1 MRINEA
7 GNSIAQR
14 VQGRGGAS
22 ASGQPANVS
31 DTVGAEPSAQTRTDH
46 LVPDDASNPMPTGM
60 KLLSLYVPLIPSILG
75 LCFARAGLIVAGYG
89 SYTHTDEGI
98 FTDGAMLVA
107 LAIMAI
113 ILAIIG
119 TRKIR
124 LKKRAT
130 NRIMRTCIALETLC
144 VLLIPLIHLAGIF
157 SPNVHYWLCVAVT
170 FFGSFSIFYWLR
182 RARGCGSTTAVLYV
196 FSALAISE
204 VEIYICSLIGAYGFY
219 LAAALTFLQ
228 FPCML
233 SARKNKLANDIESF
247 TPNDDFFG
255 FATTLLS
262 SKRFLTATA
271 TSIGVLSIVDGFLRG
286 YPDGTPI
293 AFQPITRI
301 AYALLTIGICIIVIS
316 MMMHKRKRVMT
327 VGMFILLELF
337 ACAALVL
344 YAAFP
349 SMPDIGAVFTTT
361 LNALLVAFT
370 WYIIIAFMSF
380 GWRDPYYYALAGW
393 IVWLGCRAISRV
405 LLISNT
411 VLTSNDI
418 LTNAVMGASVV
429 ISTQVAL
436 GQFLSVS
443 QAEADERDEGY
454 VHQLEQL
461 KKQLNDAHANVE
473 TMAYLNVNDPAY
485 AGCATC
491 AAADGNGSAPGSNA
505 QQTLDALRCAGVAPK
520 GAGEVAAPTDEQDG
534 EGDDGGRPV
543 RGARLARLMGLD
555 EGESIT
561 DISKATMRQNA
572 KQMGK
577 QFLLSDREI
586 EVLALYAM
594 GWTQKRVAEELYISP
609 STAHAHIKRIYAKT
623 GLHSR
628 QEILDFMDQYTS

>member
-1 MRINEA
+1 
-7 GNSIAQR
+7 
-14 VQGRGGAS
+14 
-22 ASGQPANVS
+22 
-31 DTVGAEPSAQTRTDH
+31 
-46 LVPDDASNPMPTGM
+46 M
-60 KLLSLYVPLIPSILG
+60 KLLSLYIPLLPSILG
-75 LCFARAGLIVAGYG
+75 LCFARTGLIVAGYG

-98 FTDGAMLVA
+98 FTDGSMLVA
-107 LAIMAI
+107 LSFMAV
-113 ILAIIG
+113 ILLVIG

-124 LKKRAT
+124 LKKRTT
-130 NRIMRTCIALETLC
+130 NRIMRTCVALEALC
-144 VLLIPLIHLAGIF
+144 VLLLPLAHIAGAF
-157 SPNVHYWLCVAVT
+157 WPNVHFWLCAAVT
-170 FFGSFSIFYWLR
+170 FFASFAIFYWLR

-204 VEIYICSLIGAYGFY
+204 VEIYVCSLIGTYGFY
-219 LAAALTFLQ
+219 VAAALSLLQ

-293 AFQPITRI
+293 AFQPATRV
-301 AYALLTIGICIIVIS
+301 AYGLLTIAICVIVIS
-316 MMMHKRKRVMT
+316 LMMHKRKSVMT

-349 SMPDIGAVFTTT
+349 DMPDIGAVFTTT

-380 GWRDPYYYALAGW
+380 GWRDPYYYALGGW
-393 IVWLGCRAISRV
+393 IVWLGCRAIARV
-405 LLISNT
+405 TLINVQSLSTNDLLI
-411 VLTSNDI
+411 
-418 LTNAVMGASVV
+418 NAIMGTCVV

-436 GQFLSVS
+436 GQFLKVS
-443 QAEADERDEGY
+443 QMEADERHDLHVRRMER
-454 VHQLEQL
+454 LE
-461 KKQLNDAHANVE
+461 KQLSRAQANVE
-473 TMAYLNVNDPAY
+473 ALTILKNN
-485 AGCATC
+485 AGEYSEC
-491 AAADGNGSAPGSNA
+491 AACANAAPMGAGAAGAVGTPNPL
-505 QQTLDALRCAGVAPK
+505 QCAGVMPIESVDQ
-520 GAGEVAAPTDEQDG
+520 GETADESRNAQPG
-534 EGDDGGRPV
+534 SK
-543 RGARLARLMGLD
+543 RGMRLVRLMGLD
-555 EGESIT
+555 EGDSIA
-561 DISKATMRQNA
+561 DIRKATMRNNA
-572 KQMGK
+572 EQMGK

-586 EVLALYAM
+586 EVLALYAL

-609 STAHAHIKRIYAKT
+609 GTAHAHIKRIYAKT

>member
-1 MRINEA
+1 MRTNEA
-7 GNSIAQR
+7 GDFIAQR
-14 VQGRGGAS
+14 SQRQEGIS
-22 ASGQPANVS
+22 ASGQPAS
-31 DTVGAEPSAQTRTDH
+31 ASSAAGAKPSARTRTNH
-46 LVPDDASNPMPTGM
+46 LVPDDAAHPMPTGM
-60 KLLSLYVPLIPSILG
+60 KLLSLYIPLIPSILG

-107 LAIMAI
+107 LAIMSV
-113 ILAIIG
+113 ILAVIG

-124 LKKRAT
+124 LKKRTT
-130 NRIMRTCIALETLC
+130 NRIMRTCVVLETLC
-144 VLLIPLIHLAGIF
+144 VLALPLVHLAGGF
-157 SPNVHYWLCVAVT
+157 SPKVHFWLCVAVT
-170 FFGSFSIFYWLR
+170 LFGSFAIFYWLR

-204 VEIYICSLIGAYGFY
+204 VEIYICSLIGTYGFY
-219 LAAALTFLQ
+219 VAAALALLQ

-286 YPDGTPI
+286 YPDGMPI
-293 AFQPITRI
+293 AFQPATRV
-301 AYALLTIGICIIVIS
+301 AYGLLTIAICIITIAL
-316 MMMHKRKRVMT
+316 MMRKRRRVMT
-327 VGMFILLELF
+327 VDMFILMELL
-337 ACAALVL
+337 ACIALVM

-349 SMPDIGAVFTTT
+349 GMPDIGAVFTTT
-361 LNALLVAFT
+361 LNALLVAFA

-380 GWRDPYYYALAGW
+380 GWRDPYYYALGGW
-393 IVWLGCRAISRV
+393 IVWLGCRAIARV
-405 LLISNT
+405 TLINVQSLSTNDLLI
-411 VLTSNDI
+411 
-418 LTNAVMGASVV
+418 NAIMGTCVV

-436 GQFLSVS
+436 GQFLKVS
-443 QAEADERDEGY
+443 QMEADERHDLHVRRMER
-454 VHQLEQL
+454 LE
-461 KKQLNDAHANVE
+461 KQLSRAQANVE
-473 TMAYLNVNDPAY
+473 ALTILKNN
-485 AGCATC
+485 AGEYSEC
-491 AAADGNGSAPGSNA
+491 AACANAAPMGAGAAGAAVGAPNPL
-505 QQTLDALRCAGVAPK
+505 QCAGVTPV
-520 GAGEVAAPTDEQDG
+520 ESVDQDDAADESRDAQSG
-534 EGDDGGRPV
+534 STHGM
-543 RGARLARLMGLD
+543 RLVRLMGLD
-555 EGESIT
+555 EGDSIA
-561 DISKATMRQNA
+561 DIRKATMRNNA
-572 KQMGK
+572 EQMGK

-586 EVLALYAM
+586 EVLALYAL

>member
-7 GNSIAQR
+7 GDSIAQR
-14 VQGRGGAS
+14 VQGQGGIS
-22 ASGQPANVS
+22 ASGQPAS
-31 DTVGAEPSAQTRTDH
+31 ASSAAGAKPSARTRTNH
-46 LVPDDASNPMPTGM
+46 LVPDDAAHPMPTGM
-60 KLLSLYVPLIPSILG
+60 KLLSLYIPLVPSILG

-107 LAIMAI
+107 LSIMAV
-113 ILAIIG
+113 ILLVIG

-124 LKKRAT
+124 LKKRTT
-130 NRIMRTCIALETLC
+130 NRIMRTCIVLETAC
-144 VLLIPLIHLAGIF
+144 VLALPLVHLAGAF

-170 FFGSFSIFYWLR
+170 LFGSFAIFYWLR

-204 VEIYICSLIGAYGFY
+204 VEIYICSLIGTYGFY
-219 LAAALTFLQ
+219 LAAALTLLQ

-293 AFQPITRI
+293 AFHPVTRV
-301 AYALLTIGICIIVIS
+301 AYSLLTIAICCIIIS
-316 MMMHKRKRVMT
+316 MMMRKRKSVMT

-337 ACAALVL
+337 ACTALVL

-349 SMPDIGAVFTTT
+349 GMPDIGAVFTTT

-380 GWRDPYYYALAGW
+380 GWRDPYYYALGGW
-393 IVWLGCRAISRV
+393 IVWLGCRAIARV
-405 LLISNT
+405 TLINVQSLSSNDLLI
-411 VLTSNDI
+411 
-418 LTNAVMGASVV
+418 NAVMGTCVV

-436 GQFLSVS
+436 GQFLKVS
-443 QAEADERDEGY
+443 QMEADERHDLHVRRMER
-454 VHQLEQL
+454 LE
-461 KKQLNDAHANVE
+461 KQLARAQANVE
-473 TMAYLNVNDPAY
+473 ALTILKDN
-485 AGCATC
+485 AGGYSEC
-491 AAADGNGSAPGSNA
+491 AACANTTPVGAGTASPL
-505 QQTLDALRCAGVAPK
+505 QCAGITPVENTEPDETAD
-520 GAGEVAAPTDEQDG
+520 ESSAAQPDSAHG
-534 EGDDGGRPV
+534 M
-543 RGARLARLMGLD
+543 RLVRLMGLD
-555 EGESIT
+555 EGDSIA
-561 DISKATMRQNA
+561 DIRKATMRSNA
-572 KQMGK
+572 EQMGK
-577 QFLLSDREI
+577 QFLLSDREV
-586 EVLALYAM
+586 EVLAFYAL

>member
-7 GNSIAQR
+7 GDSIAQR
-14 VQGRGGAS
+14 VQGQGGISASEQPAS
-22 ASGQPANVS
+22 ASSAA
-31 DTVGAEPSAQTRTDH
+31 GAKPSARTRANH
-46 LVPDDASNPMPTGM
+46 LVPDDAAHPMPTGM
-60 KLLSLYVPLIPSILG
+60 KLLSLYIPLIPSILG

-107 LAIMAI
+107 LAIMSV
-113 ILAIIG
+113 ILAVIG

-124 LKKRAT
+124 LKKRTT
-130 NRIMRTCIALETLC
+130 NRIMRTCVVLETLC
-144 VLLIPLIHLAGIF
+144 VLALPLVHLAGGF
-157 SPNVHYWLCVAVT
+157 SPKVHFWLCVAVT
-170 FFGSFSIFYWLR
+170 FFGSFAIFYWLR

-204 VEIYICSLIGAYGFY
+204 VEIYICSLIGTYGFY
-219 LAAALTFLQ
+219 LAAALALLQ

-233 SARKNKLANDIESF
+233 GARKNKLANDIESF

-301 AYALLTIGICIIVIS
+301 AYGLLTIAICCIIIC
-316 MMMHKRKRVMT
+316 MMMRKRKSVMT
-327 VGMFILLELF
+327 VGMFILMELL

-349 SMPDIGAVFTTT
+349 GMPDIGAVFTTT
-361 LNALLVAFT
+361 LNALLVAFA

-380 GWRDPYYYALAGW
+380 GWRDPYYYALGGW
-393 IVWLGCRAISRV
+393 IVWLGCRAIARV
-405 LLISNT
+405 TLMNVQSLSTNDLLI
-411 VLTSNDI
+411 
-418 LTNAVMGASVV
+418 NAIMGTCVV

-436 GQFLSVS
+436 GQFLKVS
-443 QAEADERDEGY
+443 QLEADERHDLHVRRMER
-454 VHQLEQL
+454 LE
-461 KKQLNDAHANVE
+461 KQLARAQANVE
-473 TMAYLNVNDPAY
+473 ALTILKDN
-485 AGCATC
+485 AGDYSECSACA
-491 AAADGNGSAPGSNA
+491 NA
-505 QQTLDALRCAGVAPK
+505 TPVGAGTASPLQCAGITPVENTEPD
-520 GAGEVAAPTDEQDG
+520 ETTDESSAAQPDSVHG
-534 EGDDGGRPV
+534 M
-543 RGARLARLMGLD
+543 RLVRLMGLD
-555 EGESIT
+555 EGDSIA
-561 DISKATMRQNA
+561 DIRKATMRSNA
-572 KQMGK
+572 EQMGK
-577 QFLLSDREI
+577 QFLLSDREV
-586 EVLALYAM
+586 EVLAFYAL

>member
-7 GNSIAQR
+7 GDSIAQR
-14 VQGRGGAS
+14 AQGQGGAS
-22 ASGQPANVS
+22 ASRQPAS
-31 DTVGAEPSAQTRTDH
+31 ASSTVGAKPSAQTRIGR
-46 LVPDDASNPMPTGM
+46 LAPDDAAHPMPTGM
-60 KLLSLYVPLIPSILG
+60 KLLTLYIPLIPSILG

-98 FTDGAMLVA
+98 FTDGAMLAA
-107 LAIMAI
+107 LSIMAVI
-113 ILAIIG
+113 MLVIG
-119 TRKIR
+119 VRKIR
-124 LKKRAT
+124 LKKHTT
-130 NRIMRTCIALETLC
+130 NRIMRTCIVLEAAC
-144 VLLIPLIHLAGIF
+144 VLILPLAHVAGAF
-157 SPNVHYWLCVAVT
+157 SPNVHFWLCVAVT
-170 FFGSFSIFYWLR
+170 FFASFAIFYWLR

-204 VEIYICSLIGAYGFY
+204 VEIYVCSLIGAYGFY
-219 LAAALTFLQ
+219 VAAALALLQ

-271 TSIGVLSIVDGFLRG
+271 SSIGVLSIVDGFLRG

-293 AFQPITRI
+293 AFQPATRV
-301 AYALLTIGICIIVIS
+301 AYGLLTIAICIIVIS
-316 MMMHKRKRVMT
+316 MMMHKRKSVMT

-349 SMPDIGAVFTTT
+349 DMPDIGAVFTTT

-380 GWRDPYYYALAGW
+380 GWHDPYYYALGGW
-393 IVWLGCRAISRV
+393 IVWLGCRAIARV
-405 LLISNT
+405 TLINVQSLSTNDLLI
-411 VLTSNDI
+411 
-418 LTNAVMGASVV
+418 NAIMGTCVV

-436 GQFLSVS
+436 GQFLKVS
-443 QAEADERDEGY
+443 QMEADERHDLHVRRMER
-454 VHQLEQL
+454 LE
-461 KKQLNDAHANVE
+461 KQLSQAQANVE
-473 TMAYLNVNDPAY
+473 ALTILKDDAGGYSECSACVNAAPVG
-485 AGCATC
+485 AGGA
-491 AAADGNGSAPGSNA
+491 SPL
-505 QQTLDALRCAGVAPK
+505 QCAGVMPIESADQN
-520 GAGEVAAPTDEQDG
+520 EAADETRNAQPG
-534 EGDDGGRPV
+534 SKHGM
-543 RGARLARLMGLD
+543 RLVRLMGLD
-555 EGESIT
+555 EGDSIA
-561 DISKATMRQNA
+561 DIRKATMRDKA
-572 KQMGK
+572 EQMSK
-577 QFLLSDREI
+577 QFLLSDREA
-586 EVLALYAM
+586 EVLALYAL

>member
-1 MRINEA
+1 MGISKA
-7 GNSIAQR
+7 GDSIAQR
-14 VQGRGGAS
+14 IQGHTGAS
-22 ASGQPANVS
+22 ASEQPAS
-31 DTVGAEPSAQTRTDH
+31 ASSAAGAKPSARTRTNH
-46 LVPDDASNPMPTGM
+46 LMPDDAAHPMPTGM
-60 KLLSLYVPLIPSILG
+60 KLLSLYIPLIPSILG

-107 LAIMAI
+107 LAIMVV
-113 ILAIIG
+113 ILAVVG

-124 LKKRAT
+124 LKKRTT
-130 NRIMRTCIALETLC
+130 NRIMRTCIVLETAC
-144 VLLIPLIHLAGIF
+144 VLALPLVHLAGIS

-170 FFGSFSIFYWLR
+170 LFGSFAIFYWLR

-204 VEIYICSLIGAYGFY
+204 VEIYVCSLIGAYGFY
-219 LAAALTFLQ
+219 AAGALALLQ

-271 TSIGVLSIVDGFLRG
+271 SSIGVLSIVDGFLRG
-286 YPDGTPI
+286 YPDGVPI
-293 AFQPITRI
+293 AFQPATRV
-301 AYALLTIGICIIVIS
+301 AYGLLTIAICIIVIS
-316 MMMHKRKRVMT
+316 MMMRKRKSVMT

-349 SMPDIGAVFTTT
+349 DMPDIGAVFTTT

-380 GWRDPYYYALAGW
+380 GWRDPYYYALGGW
-393 IVWLGCRAISRV
+393 TVWLGCRAIARV
-405 LLISNT
+405 TLINVQSLSTNDLLI
-411 VLTSNDI
+411 
-418 LTNAVMGASVV
+418 NAIMGTCVV

-436 GQFLSVS
+436 GQFLKVS
-443 QAEADERDEGY
+443 QMEADERHDLHVRRMER
-454 VHQLEQL
+454 LE
-461 KKQLNDAHANVE
+461 KQLSRAQANVE
-473 TMAYLNVNDPAY
+473 ALTILKDNAGGYSECSACVNAAPVG
-485 AGCATC
+485 AGGA
-491 AAADGNGSAPGSNA
+491 SPL
-505 QQTLDALRCAGVAPK
+505 QCAGVMPI
-520 GAGEVAAPTDEQDG
+520 ESVDQDEAADESRNAQPDSKHG
-534 EGDDGGRPV
+534 M
-543 RGARLARLMGLD
+543 RLVRLMGLD
-555 EGESIT
+555 EGDSIA
-561 DISKATMRQNA
+561 DIRKATMRDNA
-572 KQMGK
+572 EQMGK
-577 QFLLSDREI
+577 QFLLSDREV
-586 EVLALYAM
+586 EVLALYAL

>member
-7 GNSIAQR
+7 GDSIAQR
-14 VQGRGGAS
+14 AQGQGGAS
-22 ASGQPANVS
+22 ASRQPAS
-31 DTVGAEPSAQTRTDH
+31 ASSAVGAKPSAQTCTGR
-46 LVPDDASNPMPTGM
+46 LAPDDAAHPMPTGM
-60 KLLSLYVPLIPSILG
+60 KLLTLYIPLIPSILG

-98 FTDGAMLVA
+98 FTDGAMLAA
-107 LAIMAI
+107 LSVMAVIM
-113 ILAIIG
+113 LVIG
-119 TRKIR
+119 VRKIR
-124 LKKRAT
+124 LKKRTT
-130 NRIMRTCIALETLC
+130 NRIMRACIVLEAAC
-144 VLLIPLIHLAGIF
+144 VLILPLAHVAGAF
-157 SPNVHYWLCVAVT
+157 SPNVHFWLCVAVT
-170 FFGSFSIFYWLR
+170 FFGSFAIFYWLR

-204 VEIYICSLIGAYGFY
+204 VEIYVCSLIGTYGFY
-219 LAAALTFLQ
+219 VAAALILLQ

-271 TSIGVLSIVDGFLRG
+271 SSIGVLSIVDGFLRG

-293 AFQPITRI
+293 AFHPVTRV
-301 AYALLTIGICIIVIS
+301 AYGLLTIAICCIIIS
-316 MMMHKRKRVMT
+316 MMMHKRKSVMT

-349 SMPDIGAVFTTT
+349 GMPDIGAVFTTT

-380 GWRDPYYYALAGW
+380 GWRDPYYYALGGW
-393 IVWLGCRAISRV
+393 IVWLGCRAIARV
-405 LLISNT
+405 TLINMQSLSTNDLLI
-411 VLTSNDI
+411 
-418 LTNAVMGASVV
+418 NAVMGTCVV

-436 GQFLSVS
+436 GQFLKVS
-443 QAEADERDEGY
+443 QMEADERHDLHVRRMERLEK
-454 VHQLEQL
+454 QLERAQ
-461 KKQLNDAHANVE
+461 ANVE
-473 TMAYLNVNDPAY
+473 ALTFLSNN
-485 AGCATC
+485 AGGYSECGACAN
-491 AAADGNGSAPGSNA
+491 AAPVS
-505 QQTLDALRCAGVAPK
+505 AGVA
-520 GAGEVAAPTDEQDG
+520 GAANPLQCAGIAPAESVEQDEDADESNAAQPDSTHG
-534 EGDDGGRPV
+534 M
-543 RGARLARLMGLD
+543 RLVRLMGLD
-555 EGESIT
+555 EGDSIA
-561 DISKATMRQNA
+561 DIRKATMRSNA
-572 KQMGK
+572 EQMGK
-577 QFLLSDREI
+577 QFLLSDREV
-586 EVLALYAM
+586 EVLAFYAL

>member
-1 MRINEA
+1 
-7 GNSIAQR
+7 
-14 VQGRGGAS
+14 
-22 ASGQPANVS
+22 
-31 DTVGAEPSAQTRTDH
+31 
-46 LVPDDASNPMPTGM
+46 MPTGM
-60 KLLSLYVPLIPSILG
+60 KLLSLYIPLIPSILG

-98 FTDGAMLVA
+98 FTDGSMLVA
-107 LAIMAI
+107 LSFMAV
-113 ILAIIG
+113 ILLVIG

-124 LKKRAT
+124 LKKRTT
-130 NRIMRTCIALETLC
+130 NRIMRTCVALEALC
-144 VLLIPLIHLAGIF
+144 VLLLPLAHIAGAF
-157 SPNVHYWLCVAVT
+157 WPNVHFWLCAAVT
-170 FFGSFSIFYWLR
+170 FFASFAIFYWLR

-204 VEIYICSLIGAYGFY
+204 VEIYVCSLIGTYGFY
-219 LAAALTFLQ
+219 VAAALSLLQ

-293 AFQPITRI
+293 AFQPATRV
-301 AYALLTIGICIIVIS
+301 AYGLLTIAICVIVIS
-316 MMMHKRKRVMT
+316 LMMHKRKSVMT

-349 SMPDIGAVFTTT
+349 DMPDIGAVFTTT

-380 GWRDPYYYALAGW
+380 GKRDPYYYALAGW

-405 LLISNT
+405 LLISST

-485 AGCATC
+485 AGRATC

-561 DISKATMRQNA
+561 DIRKATMRQNA

>member
-1 MRINEA
+1 
-7 GNSIAQR
+7 
-14 VQGRGGAS
+14 
-22 ASGQPANVS
+22 
-31 DTVGAEPSAQTRTDH
+31 
-46 LVPDDASNPMPTGM
+46 
-60 KLLSLYVPLIPSILG
+60 
-75 LCFARAGLIVAGYG
+75 
-89 SYTHTDEGI
+89 
-98 FTDGAMLVA
+98 
-107 LAIMAI
+107 
-113 ILAIIG
+113 
-119 TRKIR
+119 
-124 LKKRAT
+124 
-130 NRIMRTCIALETLC
+130 MRTCVALEALC
-144 VLLIPLIHLAGIF
+144 VLLLPLTHIAGAF
-157 SPNVHYWLCVAVT
+157 WPNVHFWLCAAVT
-170 FFGSFSIFYWLR
+170 FFASFAIFYWLR

-204 VEIYICSLIGAYGFY
+204 VEIYVCSLIGTYGFY
-219 LAAALTFLQ
+219 VAAALSLLQ

-293 AFQPITRI
+293 AFQPATRV
-301 AYALLTIGICIIVIS
+301 AYGLLTIAICVIVIS
-316 MMMHKRKRVMT
+316 LMMHKRKSVMT

-349 SMPDIGAVFTTT
+349 DMPDIGAVFTTT

-380 GWRDPYYYALAGW
+380 GWRDPYYYALGGW
-393 IVWLGCRAISRV
+393 IVWLGCRAIARV
-405 LLISNT
+405 TLINVQSLSTNDLLI
-411 VLTSNDI
+411 
-418 LTNAVMGASVV
+418 NAIMGTCVV

-436 GQFLSVS
+436 GQFLKVS
-443 QAEADERDEGY
+443 QMEADERHDLHVRRMER
-454 VHQLEQL
+454 LE
-461 KKQLNDAHANVE
+461 KQLSRAQANVE
-473 TMAYLNVNDPAY
+473 ALTILKNN
-485 AGCATC
+485 AGEYSEC
-491 AAADGNGSAPGSNA
+491 AACANAAPMGAGAAGAVGTPNPL
-505 QQTLDALRCAGVAPK
+505 QCAGVMPIESVDQ
-520 GAGEVAAPTDEQDG
+520 GETADKSRNAQPG
-534 EGDDGGRPV
+534 SK
-543 RGARLARLMGLD
+543 RGMRLVRLMGLD
-555 EGESIT
+555 EGDSIA
-561 DISKATMRQNA
+561 DIRKATMRNNA
-572 KQMGK
+572 EQMGK

-586 EVLALYAM
+586 EVLALYAL

>member
-1 MRINEA
+1 MGINIA
-7 GNSIAQR
+7 GDSIAR
-14 VQGRGGAS
+14 RIQGQTETS
-22 ASGQPANVS
+22 ASDQPASVS
-31 DTVGAEPSAQTRTDH
+31 NAAGTKSRAQTRTGY
-46 LVPDDASNPMPTGM
+46 LAPDDAAHPMPSGM
-60 KLLSLYVPLIPSILG
+60 KLLSLYIPLIPSILG

-107 LAIMAI
+107 LSIMAV
-113 ILAIIG
+113 ILLVIG

-124 LKKRAT
+124 LKKRTT
-130 NRIMRTCIALETLC
+130 NRIMRTCIVLETAC
-144 VLLIPLIHLAGIF
+144 VIILPLVRLAGVF
-157 SPNVHYWLCVAVT
+157 SPNVHFWLSVAVT
-170 FFGSFSIFYWLR
+170 FFGSFAIFYWLR

-204 VEIYICSLIGAYGFY
+204 VEIYICSLIGTYGFY
-219 LAAALTFLQ
+219 VAAALTLLQ

-233 SARKNKLANDIESF
+233 GARKNKLANDIESF

-286 YPDGTPI
+286 YPDGMPI
-293 AFQPITRI
+293 AFQPATRI
-301 AYALLTIGICIIVIS
+301 AYGLLTIAICCIIIC
-316 MMMHKRKRVMT
+316 MMMRKRKSVMT

-349 SMPDIGAVFTTT
+349 GMPDIGAVFTTT

-380 GWRDPYYYALAGW
+380 GWRDPYYYALGGW
-393 IVWLGCRAISRV
+393 IVWLGCRAIARV
-405 LLISNT
+405 TLINVQSLSTNDLLI
-411 VLTSNDI
+411 
-418 LTNAVMGASVV
+418 NAVMGTCVV

-436 GQFLSVS
+436 GQFLKVS
-443 QAEADERDEGY
+443 QMEAEERHDLHVRRMER
-454 VHQLEQL
+454 LE
-461 KKQLNDAHANVE
+461 KQLTRAQANVE
-473 TMAYLNVNDPAY
+473 ALTILKNN
-485 AGCATC
+485 AGEYSEC
-491 AAADGNGSAPGSNA
+491 AACANAASMGAGAAGTVGAPNPLQCAGITPVESVDQDDAADESRDAQPGS
-505 QQTLDALRCAGVAPK
+505 THGM
-520 GAGEVAAPTDEQDG
+520 
-534 EGDDGGRPV
+534 
-543 RGARLARLMGLD
+543 RLVRLMGLD
-555 EGESIT
+555 EGDSIA
-561 DISKATMRQNA
+561 DIRKATMRNNA
-572 KQMGK
+572 EQMGK

-586 EVLALYAM
+586 EVLALYAL

>member
-7 GNSIAQR
+7 GDSIAQR
-14 VQGRGGAS
+14 AQGQGGAS
-22 ASGQPANVS
+22 ASRQPAS
-31 DTVGAEPSAQTRTDH
+31 ASSAVGAKPSAQTRTDR
-46 LVPDDASNPMPTGM
+46 LAPDDAAHPMPTGM
-60 KLLSLYVPLIPSILG
+60 KLLTLYIPLIPSILG

-98 FTDGAMLVA
+98 FTDGAMLAA
-107 LAIMAI
+107 LSIMAVI
-113 ILAIIG
+113 MLVIG
-119 TRKIR
+119 VRKIR
-124 LKKRAT
+124 LKKRTT
-130 NRIMRTCIALETLC
+130 NRIMRTCIVLEAAC
-144 VLLIPLIHLAGIF
+144 VLILPLAHVAGAF
-157 SPNVHYWLCVAVT
+157 SPNVHFWLCVAVT
-170 FFGSFSIFYWLR
+170 FFGSFAIFYWLR

-204 VEIYICSLIGAYGFY
+204 VEIYVCSLIGTYGFY
-219 LAAALTFLQ
+219 VAAALSLLQ

-293 AFQPITRI
+293 AFQPATRV
-301 AYALLTIGICIIVIS
+301 AYSLLTIAICVIVIS
-316 MMMHKRKRVMT
+316 LMMHKRKSVMT
-327 VGMFILLELF
+327 VGIFILLELF

-349 SMPDIGAVFTTT
+349 DMPDIGAVFTTT

-380 GWRDPYYYALAGW
+380 GWRDPYYYALGGW
-393 IVWLGCRAISRV
+393 IVWLGCRAIARV
-405 LLISNT
+405 TLINVQSLSTNDLLI
-411 VLTSNDI
+411 
-418 LTNAVMGASVV
+418 NAIMGTCVV

-436 GQFLSVS
+436 GQFLKVS
-443 QAEADERDEGY
+443 QMEAMSATICTCGRMER
-454 VHQLEQL
+454 LE
-461 KKQLNDAHANVE
+461 KQLSRAQANVE
-473 TMAYLNVNDPAY
+473 ALTILKDDAGGYSECSACVNAAPVG
-485 AGCATC
+485 AGGA
-491 AAADGNGSAPGSNA
+491 SPL
-505 QQTLDALRCAGVAPK
+505 QCAGVMPIESADQN
-520 GAGEVAAPTDEQDG
+520 EAADETRNAQPG
-534 EGDDGGRPV
+534 SKHGM
-543 RGARLARLMGLD
+543 RLVRLMGLD
-555 EGESIT
+555 EGDSIA
-561 DISKATMRQNA
+561 DIRKATMRDKA
-572 KQMGK
+572 EQMSK
-577 QFLLSDREI
+577 QFLLSYREA
-586 EVLALYAM
+586 EVLALYAL

>member
-1 MRINEA
+1 
-7 GNSIAQR
+7 
-14 VQGRGGAS
+14 
-22 ASGQPANVS
+22 
-31 DTVGAEPSAQTRTDH
+31 
-46 LVPDDASNPMPTGM
+46 MPTGM
-60 KLLSLYVPLIPSILG
+60 KLLSLYIPLIPSILG

-98 FTDGAMLVA
+98 FTDGSMLVA
-107 LAIMAI
+107 LSFMAV
-113 ILAIIG
+113 ILLVIG

-124 LKKRAT
+124 LKKRTT
-130 NRIMRTCIALETLC
+130 NRIMRACVALEALC
-144 VLLIPLIHLAGIF
+144 VLLLPLAHIAGAF
-157 SPNVHYWLCVAVT
+157 WPNVHFWLCAAVT
-170 FFGSFSIFYWLR
+170 FFASFAIFYWLR

-204 VEIYICSLIGAYGFY
+204 VEIYVCSLIGTYGFY
-219 LAAALTFLQ
+219 VAAALSLLQ

-293 AFQPITRI
+293 AFQPATRV
-301 AYALLTIGICIIVIS
+301 AYGLLTIAICVIVIS
-316 MMMHKRKRVMT
+316 LMMHKRKSVMT

-349 SMPDIGAVFTTT
+349 DMPDIGAVFTTT

-380 GWRDPYYYALAGW
+380 GWRDPYYYALGGW
-393 IVWLGCRAISRV
+393 IVWLGCRAIARV
-405 LLISNT
+405 TLINVQSLSTNDLLI
-411 VLTSNDI
+411 
-418 LTNAVMGASVV
+418 NAIMGTCVV

-436 GQFLSVS
+436 GQFLKVS
-443 QAEADERDEGY
+443 QMEADERHDLHVRRMER
-454 VHQLEQL
+454 LE
-461 KKQLNDAHANVE
+461 KQLSRAQANVE
-473 TMAYLNVNDPAY
+473 ALTVLKNN
-485 AGCATC
+485 AGEYSEC
-491 AAADGNGSAPGSNA
+491 AACANAAPMGAGAVGTPNPL
-505 QQTLDALRCAGVAPK
+505 QCAGVMPI
-520 GAGEVAAPTDEQDG
+520 ESVDQDETADESRNAQPG
-534 EGDDGGRPV
+534 SKHGM
-543 RGARLARLMGLD
+543 RLVRLMGLD
-555 EGESIT
+555 EGDSIA
-561 DISKATMRQNA
+561 DIRKATMRNNA
-572 KQMGK
+572 EQMGK
-577 QFLLSDREI
+577 QFLLSDREV
-586 EVLALYAM
+586 EVLALYAL
-594 GWTQKRVAEELYISP
+594 GWTQKRVAEELHISP

>member
-7 GNSIAQR
+7 GDSIAQR
-14 VQGRGGAS
+14 VQGQGGAS
-22 ASGQPANVS
+22 ASGQPANVL
-31 DTVGAEPSAQTRTDH
+31 DAVGTESSAQTRAGR
-46 LVPDDASNPMPTGM
+46 LAPDDAAHPMPTGM
-60 KLLSLYVPLIPSILG
+60 KLLSLYIPLIPSILG
-75 LCFARAGLIVAGYG
+75 LCFARAGLIAAGYG

-107 LAIMAI
+107 LSIMGV
-113 ILAIIG
+113 ILLVVGA
-119 TRKIR
+119 RKIR
-124 LKKRAT
+124 LKKRTT
-130 NRIMRTCIALETLC
+130 NRIMRTCIVLEAACALIL
-144 VLLIPLIHLAGIF
+144 PLAYIAGLF
-157 SPNVHYWLCVAVT
+157 SPNVHFWLCVAVT
-170 FFGSFSIFYWLR
+170 FFGSFAIFYWLR

-204 VEIYICSLIGAYGFY
+204 MEIYICSLIGTYGFY
-219 LAAALTFLQ
+219 VAAALTLLQ

-262 SKRFLTATA
+262 SKRFLAATA

-286 YPDGTPI
+286 YPDGKPI
-293 AFQPITRI
+293 AFQPVTRV
-301 AYALLTIGICIIVIS
+301 AYGLLTITICCIVIS
-316 MMMHKRKRVMT
+316 MMMRKRKRVMT

-349 SMPDIGAVFTTT
+349 DMPDIGAVFTTT
-361 LNALLVAFT
+361 LNALLVAFA

-380 GWRDPYYYALAGW
+380 GWRDPYYYALGGW
-393 IVWLGCRAISRV
+393 IVWLGCRAIARV
-405 LLISNT
+405 TLINVQSLSTNDLLI
-411 VLTSNDI
+411 
-418 LTNAVMGASVV
+418 NAIMGTCVV

-436 GQFLSVS
+436 GQFLKVS
-443 QAEADERDEGY
+443 QLEADERHNLHVRRMER
-454 VHQLEQL
+454 LE
-461 KKQLNDAHANVE
+461 KQLSRAQANVE
-473 TMAYLNVNDPAY
+473 ALTILKDNAGGYSECSACANAAPVSAGTASPLQCAGISPVENVEQDETAE
-485 AGCATC
+485 
-491 AAADGNGSAPGSNA
+491 DNGTTRPGSSH
-505 QQTLDALRCAGVAPK
+505 GM
-520 GAGEVAAPTDEQDG
+520 
-534 EGDDGGRPV
+534 
-543 RGARLARLMGLD
+543 RLVRLMGLD
-555 EGESIT
+555 EGDSIA
-561 DISKATMRQNA
+561 DIRKATMRQNA
-572 KQMGK
+572 EQMGK

-609 STAHAHIKRIYAKT
+609 STAHAHIKRIYTKT

>member
-380 GWRDPYYYALAGW
+380 GWCDPYYYALGGY
-393 IVWLGCRAISRV
+393 IVWLGCRAVARV
-405 LLISNT
+405 TLMDAQSLSSNDLLI
-411 VLTSNDI
+411 
-418 LTNAVMGASVV
+418 NAIMGTCVV

-436 GQFLSVS
+436 GQFLKVS
-443 QAEADERDEGY
+443 CIEANERHDLHVRRMER
-454 VHQLEQL
+454 LE
-461 KKQLNDAHANVE
+461 KQLARAQANVE
-473 TMAYLNVNDPAY
+473 ALTILNDNASAYNECSACANAAPVG
-485 AGCATC
+485 AGGA
-491 AAADGNGSAPGSNA
+491 SPL
-505 QQTLDALRCAGVAPK
+505 QCAGVMPI
-520 GAGEVAAPTDEQDG
+520 ESVDQDEAADE
-534 EGDDGGRPV
+534 GRNAQP
-543 RGARLARLMGLD
+543 GSKHGMRLVRLMGLD
-555 EGESIT
+555 EGDSIA
-561 DISKATMRQNA
+561 DIRKATMRNNA
-572 KQMGK
+572 EQMGK

-586 EVLALYAM
+586 EVLALYAL

>member
-7 GNSIAQR
+7 GDSIAQR
-14 VQGRGGAS
+14 VQGQGGIS
-22 ASGQPANVS
+22 ASGQPAS
-31 DTVGAEPSAQTRTDH
+31 ASSAAGAKPSARTRTNL
-46 LVPDDASNPMPTGM
+46 LVPDDAAHPMPTGM
-60 KLLSLYVPLIPSILG
+60 KLLSLYIPLIPSILG

-107 LAIMAI
+107 LAIMSV
-113 ILAIIG
+113 ILAVIG

-124 LKKRAT
+124 LKKRTT
-130 NRIMRTCIALETLC
+130 NRIMRTCVVLETLC
-144 VLLIPLIHLAGIF
+144 VLALPLVHLAGGF
-157 SPNVHYWLCVAVT
+157 SPNVHFWLCVAVT
-170 FFGSFSIFYWLR
+170 FFGSFAIFYWLR

-204 VEIYICSLIGAYGFY
+204 VEIYICSLIGTYGFY
-219 LAAALTFLQ
+219 LAAALTLLQ

-271 TSIGVLSIVDGFLRG
+271 SSIGVLSIVDGFLRG
-286 YPDGTPI
+286 YPDGVPI
-293 AFQPITRI
+293 AFQPATRV
-301 AYALLTIGICIIVIS
+301 AYGLLTIAICCIIIC
-316 MMMHKRKRVMT
+316 MMMRKRKSVMT

-349 SMPDIGAVFTTT
+349 GMPDIGAVFTTT

-380 GWRDPYYYALAGW
+380 GWRDPYYYALGGW
-393 IVWLGCRAISRV
+393 IVWLGCRAIARV
-405 LLISNT
+405 TLINVQSLSTNDLLI
-411 VLTSNDI
+411 
-418 LTNAVMGASVV
+418 NAIMGTCVV

-436 GQFLSVS
+436 GQFLRVS
-443 QAEADERDEGY
+443 QLEADERHDLHVRRMER
-454 VHQLEQL
+454 LE
-461 KKQLNDAHANVE
+461 KQLARAQANVE
-473 TMAYLNVNDPAY
+473 ALTILKDN
-485 AGCATC
+485 AGGYSEC
-491 AAADGNGSAPGSNA
+491 AACANTTPVGAGTASPL
-505 QQTLDALRCAGVAPK
+505 QCAGITPVENTEPDETADES
-520 GAGEVAAPTDEQDG
+520 GAAQPDSVHGM
-534 EGDDGGRPV
+534 
-543 RGARLARLMGLD
+543 RLVRLMGLD
-555 EGESIT
+555 EGDSIA
-561 DISKATMRQNA
+561 DIRKATMRSNA
-572 KQMGK
+572 EQMGK
-577 QFLLSDREI
+577 QFLLSDREV
-586 EVLALYAM
+586 EVLAFYAL

>member
-7 GNSIAQR
+7 GDSIARR
-14 VQGRGGAS
+14 VQGQGGAS
-22 ASGQPANVS
+22 ASGQPTNVS
-31 DTVGAEPSAQTRTDH
+31 DTVGAEPSAQTRAGR
-46 LVPDDASNPMPTGM
+46 LAPDDAAHPMPTGM
-60 KLLSLYVPLIPSILG
+60 KLLSLYIPLIPSILG

-107 LAIMAI
+107 LSIMAV
-113 ILAIIG
+113 ILLVIG

-124 LKKRAT
+124 LRKRTT
-130 NRIMRTCIALETLC
+130 NRIMRTCIVLEAACALILPLAYIAG
-144 VLLIPLIHLAGIF
+144 LL
-157 SPNVHYWLCVAVT
+157 SPNVHFWLCVAVT
-170 FFGSFSIFYWLR
+170 FFGSFAIFYWLR

-204 VEIYICSLIGAYGFY
+204 VEIYICSLIGTYGFY
-219 LAAALTFLQ
+219 VAAALTLLQ

-233 SARKNKLANDIESF
+233 GARKNKLANDIESF

-286 YPDGTPI
+286 YPDGAPI
-293 AFQPITRI
+293 AFQPVTRV
-301 AYALLTIGICIIVIS
+301 AYGLLTIVICCIVIS
-316 MMMHKRKRVMT
+316 MMMRKRKRVMT

-337 ACAALVL
+337 ACTAVVL

-349 SMPDIGAVFTTT
+349 DMPDIGAVFTTT

-380 GWRDPYYYALAGW
+380 GWRDPYYYALGGW
-393 IVWLGCRAISRV
+393 IVWLGCRAIARV
-405 LLISNT
+405 TLINVQLLSTNDLLI
-411 VLTSNDI
+411 
-418 LTNAVMGASVV
+418 NAIMGTCVV

-436 GQFLSVS
+436 GQFLKVS
-443 QAEADERDEGY
+443 HMEADERHDLHVRRMER
-454 VHQLEQL
+454 LE
-461 KKQLNDAHANVE
+461 KQLSRAQANVE
-473 TMAYLNVNDPAY
+473 ALTILKDNAGSYSECSACANAAPMGAGTASPLQCAGISPIENVEQDETAEE
-485 AGCATC
+485 
-491 AAADGNGSAPGSNA
+491 NGTASPGSSH
-505 QQTLDALRCAGVAPK
+505 GM
-520 GAGEVAAPTDEQDG
+520 
-534 EGDDGGRPV
+534 
-543 RGARLARLMGLD
+543 RLVRLMGLD
-555 EGESIT
+555 EGDSIA
-561 DISKATMRQNA
+561 DIRKATMRNNA
-572 KQMGK
+572 EQMGK
-577 QFLLSDREI
+577 QFLLSDREV
-586 EVLALYAM
+586 EVLALYAL